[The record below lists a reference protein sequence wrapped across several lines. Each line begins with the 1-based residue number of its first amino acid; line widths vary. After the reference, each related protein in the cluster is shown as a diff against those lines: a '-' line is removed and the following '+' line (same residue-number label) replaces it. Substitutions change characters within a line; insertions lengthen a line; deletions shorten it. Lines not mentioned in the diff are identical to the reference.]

1 MDEKMKEKLCKLID
15 AEIDKIVAMPQL
27 NDKTLSDLHILTDTK
42 KNLLKIEKLE
52 YENEGMFD
60 DGGYSRNGSYDGSYR
75 RGMGSYRQN
84 GRGGNSSRNPMIPPI
99 YHGNSYDDYSMDG
112 GYSRDQGGDSYSHL
126 EEAMRHATSEEERN
140 AIRQLMSR
148 LYK

>member
-1 MDEKMKEKLCKLID
+1 MDGKIKEKICKLID

-27 NDKTLSDLHILTDTK
+27 NDKSLSDLHTLTDTK

-52 YENEGMFD
+52 YENDGMYED
-60 DGGYSRNGSYDGSYR
+60 PGYSRDGSYR
-75 RGMGSYRQN
+75 RGMNSYRQN
-84 GRGGNSSRNPMIPPI
+84 GYGGNSNRNQMIPPI
-99 YHGNSYDDYSMDG
+99 YYGNSYDDYSMTG